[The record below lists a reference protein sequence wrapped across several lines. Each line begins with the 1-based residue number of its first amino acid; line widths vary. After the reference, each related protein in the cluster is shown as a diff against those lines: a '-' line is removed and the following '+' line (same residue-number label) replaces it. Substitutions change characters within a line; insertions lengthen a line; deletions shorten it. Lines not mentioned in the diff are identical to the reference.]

1 MEKLDLPGVPVAGEP
16 FDTSGRTRMD
26 TSGRTGLAESVR
38 AEVSKPLAPP
48 SVRAEVSKPSPA
60 PSWNAV
66 VLPAKGPLLTRGGW
80 SAFMVALIAVCAV
93 APVLNLWVPEGSMF
107 HMSTYAVALLGKI
120 MCYAICALAMD
131 LIWGY
136 TGILSLGHGV
146 FFALGGYTMGM
157 YLMRQIGRDGNYKS
171 DLPDFMV
178 FLDWKALP
186 WHWALS
192 DSFVATLILIIAV
205 PGLVAFV
212 FGFFAFR
219 SRIKGV
225 YFSIITQAM
234 TFAAMLLFFRN
245 ETGFGGNNGFTDFKR
260 ILNIPLATPSMRM
273 TLFVM
278 TGLTLLGFFLF
289 AKWLV
294 GSKFG
299 RVLQAIR
306 DAETRVMFS
315 GYNPLGYKLTIWVIS
330 AVMCGVAGALYVPQV
345 GIINPSEMSPANSIE
360 IAIWA
365 AVGGRASLIGPIVGA
380 FIVNGAKSWLTV
392 AYPEFWL
399 YFLGLLFISVTLFL
413 PDGVVGLVKKLR
425 KGGGK

>member
-1 MEKLDLPGVPVAGEP
+1 
-16 FDTSGRTRMD
+16 
-26 TSGRTGLAESVR
+26 
-38 AEVSKPLAPP
+38 
-48 SVRAEVSKPSPA
+48 
-60 PSWNAV
+60 
-66 VLPAKGPLLTRGGW
+66 
-80 SAFMVALIAVCAV
+80 
-93 APVLNLWVPEGSMF
+93 
-107 HMSTYAVALLGKI
+107 
-120 MCYAICALAMD
+120 
-131 LIWGY
+131 
-136 TGILSLGHGV
+136 
-146 FFALGGYTMGM
+146 MGM

-186 WHWALS
+186 WHWTFS
-192 DSFVATLILIIAV
+192 DSFVATLLFIVLV

-260 ILNIPLATPSMRM
+260 ILGIAIATPSMRM
-273 TLFVM
+273 VLFVL
-278 TGLTLLGFFLF
+278 TGLTLLGFYLF
-289 AKWLV
+289 SRWLV

-306 DAETRVMFS
+306 DAESRVMFS
-315 GYNPLGYKLTIWVIS
+315 GYNPLGYKLTIWTLS

-365 AVGGRASLIGPIVGA
+365 AVGGRATLIGPIVGA
-380 FIVNGAKSWLTV
+380 FLVNGAKSWLTV
-392 AYPEFWL
+392 TAPEFWL
-399 YFLGLLFISVTLFL
+399 YFLGALFIAVTLFL
-413 PDGVVGLVKKLR
+413 PNGVVGLVKKLSGGR
-425 KGGGK
+425 KP

>member
-1 MEKLDLPGVPVAGEP
+1 MNAAASSSTALALP
-16 FDTSGRTRMD
+16 T
-26 TSGRTGLAESVR
+26 
-38 AEVSKPLAPP
+38 
-48 SVRAEVSKPSPA
+48 PA
-60 PSWNAV
+60 P
-66 VLPAKGPLLTRGGW
+66 LLGRVGW
-80 SAFMVALIAVCAV
+80 LAFIVALTVVCAV
-93 APVLNLWVPEGSMF
+93 APVLNLLVPADSVF
-107 HMSTYAVALLGKI
+107 HLSDYGVALVGKI

-146 FFALGGYTMGM
+146 FFALGGYVMGM

-178 FLDWKALP
+178 FLDWKTLP
-186 WHWALS
+186 WQWTFS
-192 DSFVATLILIIAV
+192 DSFTATLLLIVLV
-205 PGLVAFV
+205 PGVVAFV
-212 FGFFAFR
+212 FGYFAFR

-260 ILNIPLATPSMRM
+260 ILGAPIATPSMRM
-273 TLFVM
+273 TLFVL
-278 TGLTLLGFFLF
+278 TGLALLGCFIF
-289 AKWLV
+289 AKWLI
-294 GSKFG
+294 GSKYG

-315 GYNPLGYKLTIWVIS
+315 GYNPLGYKLSIWVIS

-345 GIINPSEMSPANSIE
+345 GIINPGEMSPANSIE

-365 AVGGRASLIGPIVGA
+365 AVGGRASLVGPIVGA
-380 FIVNGAKSWLTV
+380 FLVNGMKSWLTV
-392 AYPEFWL
+392 SAPEFWL
-399 YFLGLLFISVTLFL
+399 YFLGALFIGVTLFL
-413 PDGVVGLVKKLR
+413 PDGVVGLVKRWVKKLLGK
-425 KGGGK
+425 KGSKA